1 MNFITYIFLGLLLG
15 WSIIEILKSLERKD
29 YSIAQQLQQNKK
41 KRLQQEH
48 YLISQLHAQLNS
60 KSDTIKSS
68 AQELIH
74 NQCTATLY
82 YSTNDVQEIVAHIHD
97 LYKTTLNSDAAF
109 KINFTEKNELQFSP
123 LNAYHILTILNE
135 GLHNA
140 SSYSEAT
147 YITSIVAFEDENLQL
162 VTHDTGKGFDK
173 TATKQADGLKRIQHI
188 VQEHDGEVSI
198 TSTENGTIVNA
209 YLPLSSISLG

>member
-48 YLISQLHAQLNS
+48 HLISQLHEQLTS
-60 KSDTIKSS
+60 KPDSIKSS

-82 YSTNDVQEIVAHIHD
+82 FSTIDIYETVKQIQH
-97 LYKTTLNSDAAF
+97 LYKTTLNADAAF
-109 KINFTEKNELQFSP
+109 KINFPEKNDLQFSP
-123 LNAYHILTILNE
+123 LNSYHILSILNE

-173 TATKQADGLKRIQHI
+173 TATKQADGLKRIQQI
-188 VQEHDGEVSI
+188 VQEHNGEVSI
-198 TSTENGTIVNA
+198 TSTENGTIVNT